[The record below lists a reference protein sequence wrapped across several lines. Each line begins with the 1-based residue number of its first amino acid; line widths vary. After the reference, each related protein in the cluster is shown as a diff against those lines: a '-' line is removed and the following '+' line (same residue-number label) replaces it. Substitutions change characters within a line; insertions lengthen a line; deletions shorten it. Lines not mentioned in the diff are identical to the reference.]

1 MEVSVLDIKEIDE
14 VCKDFKRRIC
24 ELISPEMND
33 SMDFLREIFIRFVE
47 EKHSQIDLS
56 VNIQKLTGVFEGIVR
71 GMMDE
76 KRRSDLSD

>member
-1 MEVSVLDIKEIDE
+1 
-14 VCKDFKRRIC
+14 
-24 ELISPEMND
+24 MND

-47 EKHSQIDLS
+47 EKRSQIDLS
-56 VNIQKLTGVFEGIVR
+56 VSIQKLTGVFEGIVR